1 MKLIVLAAG
10 YATRLH
16 PLTLNQPKPLLAVAG
31 KPMIEHVLDNLQ
43 PIKEIDHIYVVTNEK
58 FAGQFQRWADE
69 YELKHERA
77 PITII
82 NDRTTDDSNRLGAI
96 GDVDLVLTE
105 ANIDDDIIVVAGD
118 NLFSHSLE
126 AFVEFCRETGKP
138 VLGVYDVG
146 NLEEIKK
153 YNAIEID
160 ADGHIS
166 FFEEKPSE
174 PKSTVTGI
182 ALYYYPR
189 STLPLI
195 RQYLAEGNNPD
206 QPGRLVQWL
215 YRRTAFCVWQVRG
228 TWYDVG
234 SHETLAEA
242 DRIFASCN
250 EKKES

>member
-1 MKLIVLAAG
+1 MKLIILAAG

-31 KPMIEHVLDNLQ
+31 KPMIEHVLDNLR
-43 PIKEIDHIYVVTNEK
+43 PIKEIDHIYIVTNEK
-58 FAGQFQRWADE
+58 FAGHFQRWADE
-69 YELKHERA
+69 YGLKHERV

-82 NDRTTDDSNRLGAI
+82 NDRTTDDSNKLGAI

-126 AFVEFCRETGKP
+126 AFGEFCRETGKP

-160 ADGHIS
+160 DDGHIA
-166 FFEEKPSE
+166 FFEE
-174 PKSTVTGI
+174 
-182 ALYYYPR
+182 
-189 STLPLI
+189 
-195 RQYLAEGNNPD
+195 
-206 QPGRLVQWL
+206 
-215 YRRTAFCVWQVRG
+215 
-228 TWYDVG
+228 
-234 SHETLAEA
+234 
-242 DRIFASCN
+242 
-250 EKKES
+250 